1 MRTPVLHL
9 SGQNLVPSNE
19 LEIATEATADADGNH
34 EVANQQDRATMEEPL
49 LDRGAARS
57 SGAGEDGDHEMGK
70 RMKNVVSSSRE
81 GNADPS
87 SSDIGEQIRDMQNNF
102 LVGMTRDGGGLEE
115 DLRRR
120 SEGLQ
125 PAEGTSGT
133 SRTRMKRSQSIV
145 SLARDGAQSV
155 LESTKSR
162 GTVALLSFHVCLTA
176 LWAIL
181 GAFYYMWRLVS
192 GTAD

>member
-1 MRTPVLHL
+1 MRQ
-9 SGQNLVPSNE
+9 S
-19 LEIATEATADADGNH
+19 
-34 EVANQQDRATMEEPL
+34 
-49 LDRGAARS
+49 
-57 SGAGEDGDHEMGK
+57 
-70 RMKNVVSSSRE
+70 
-81 GNADPS
+81 
-87 SSDIGEQIRDMQNNF
+87 
-102 LVGMTRDGGGLEE
+102 EE

-155 LESTKSR
+155 LESR